1 MYLTQDY
8 NFLVFL
14 SLIVMT
20 RLISTVY
27 NDCLMQNLTVHLV
40 ACVSIE
46 LIILK
51 CYYTFRV
58 TIMKIISHRVKITS

>member
-1 MYLTQDY
+1 MYLTLDY

-40 ACVSIE
+40 ACV
-46 LIILK
+46 
-51 CYYTFRV
+51 
-58 TIMKIISHRVKITS
+58 

>member
-1 MYLTQDY
+1 MYLTLDY

-27 NDCLMQNLTVHLV
+27 KDCLMQNLTVHLV
-40 ACVSIE
+40 ACV
-46 LIILK
+46 
-51 CYYTFRV
+51 
-58 TIMKIISHRVKITS
+58 